1 MYISQSCGIVFVVF
15 TTITCKNIEMKKIFT
30 IAGLV
35 LITTLTN
42 AQIVINEIYG
52 GNESSGSV
60 FKNNYI
66 VLKNIGTTLVS
77 LTGASIQY
85 APAIGAFT
93 QYHTLPDFTL
103 GPNETY
109 LIQEAA
115 IDGGV
120 ESLPTPNFIAT
131 TVTNFDGTPNKSVGI
146 KISSTSGKVALAGN
160 IIQVAN
166 PDSSNILDFVGYGAN
181 ADQFKG
187 DGPAPSPTAST
198 AIRRTFDNNGDNRA
212 DFSAEGMAKSGFVQ
226 NPFVKD
232 GKIVF
237 DMEIKDVK
245 VYDSYRQVVKK
256 SPTKFALNLDITEL
270 PKGAYIVTGTINNAP
285 ISQKII
291 KD

>member
-1 MYISQSCGIVFVVF
+1 
-15 TTITCKNIEMKKIFT
+15 MKKIFT
-30 IAGLV
+30 IACLTLV
-35 LITTLTN
+35 TAFAN

-52 GNESSGSV
+52 GNGNSGAV

-93 QYHTLPDFTL
+93 EYHTLPDLTL
-103 GPNETY
+103 GPEETY

-115 IDGGV
+115 VDGGV
-120 ESLPTPNFIAT
+120 EALQTPDFIAT
-131 TVTNFDGTPNKSVGI
+131 TVTNFDGTPNKSAGI
-146 KISSTSGKVALAGN
+146 RISGTSGKLVLAGN
-160 IIQVAN
+160 IVQVTSPSA
-166 PDSSNILDFVGYGAN
+166 SNVLDFVGYGTN

-198 AIRRTFDNNGDNRA
+198 AIRRTLENNSDNMA
-212 DFSAEGMAKSGFVQ
+212 DFSAEGAGKGGFVQ

-232 GKIVF
+232 GKVVF
-237 DMEIKDVK
+237 GMQIKDVRI
-245 VYDSYRQVVKK
+245 YDTFRQVVKK
-256 SPTKFALNLDITEL
+256 SPTKFAQNIDITEL
-270 PKGAYIVTGTINNAP
+270 PKGTYFVTGTINNAP
-285 ISQKII
+285 VSQKIV

>member
-1 MYISQSCGIVFVVF
+1 MFLLQSVSKI
-15 TTITCKNIEMKKIFT
+15 ILMKKIF
-30 IAGLV
+30 ILAGLT
-35 LITTLTN
+35 LITASTN

-52 GNESSGSV
+52 GNGNSGAV

-93 QYHTLPDFTL
+93 EYHTLPDFTL
-103 GPNETY
+103 GPEETY

-115 IDGGV
+115 VDGGV
-120 ESLPTPNFIAT
+120 EALPTPNFIAT

-146 KISSTSGKVALAGN
+146 RISGTSGKLALAGN
-160 IIQVAN
+160 IVQVLS
-166 PDSSNILDFVGYGAN
+166 PSSSNVLDFVGYGAN

-198 AIRRTFDNNGDNRA
+198 AIRRTLENSSDNMA
-212 DFSAEGMAKSGFVQ
+212 DFSAEGAAKAGFVQ

-232 GKIVF
+232 GKVLF
-237 DMEIKDVK
+237 GMQIKDVK
-245 VYDSYRQVVKK
+245 IYDTFRQIVKK
-256 SPTKFALNLDITEL
+256 SPTKFAWNIDITEL
-270 PKGAYIVTGTINNAP
+270 PKGTYFVTGTVNNAP
-285 ISQKII
+285 VSQKIV

>member
-1 MYISQSCGIVFVVF
+1 
-15 TTITCKNIEMKKIFT
+15 MKKIFT

-35 LITTLTN
+35 LMTAFTN

-52 GNESSGSV
+52 GNGNSGAV

-85 APAIGAFT
+85 APAIGAFAE
-93 QYHTLPDFTL
+93 YHTLPDFTL
-103 GPNETY
+103 GPEETY

-115 IDGGV
+115 VEGGV
-120 ESLPTPNFIAT
+120 EALPTPDFIAT

-146 KISSTSGKVALAGN
+146 RISGTSGKVVLAGN
-160 IIQVAN
+160 IIQVMS
-166 PDSSNILDFVGYGAN
+166 PGSSNVLDFVGYGAN

-198 AIRRTFDNNGDNRA
+198 AIRRTLENNSDNMA
-212 DFSAEGMAKSGFVQ
+212 DFSAEGIAKAGFVL

-232 GKIVF
+232 GKVLF
-237 DMEIKDVK
+237 GMQIKDVK
-245 VYDSYRQVVKK
+245 VYDTFRQAVKK
-256 SPTKFALNLDITEL
+256 SPTKFAQDIDITEL
-270 PKGAYIVTGTINNAP
+270 PKGTYIVTGTVNNAP
-285 ISQKII
+285 VSQKII

>member
-1 MYISQSCGIVFVVF
+1 
-15 TTITCKNIEMKKIFT
+15 MKKIFT

-35 LITTLTN
+35 FMTAFTN

-52 GNESSGSV
+52 GNGNSGAV

-93 QYHTLPDFTL
+93 EYHTLPDFTL
-103 GPNETY
+103 GPGETY

-115 IDGGV
+115 VEGGV
-120 ESLPTPNFIAT
+120 EALPTPDFIAT
-131 TVTNFDGTPNKSVGI
+131 TVTNFDGSPNKSAGLR
-146 KISSTSGKVALAGN
+146 ISGTSGKVALAGN
-160 IIQVAN
+160 IVQVMG
-166 PDSSNILDFVGYGAN
+166 PTSSNVLDFVGYGAN

-198 AIRRTFDNNGDNRA
+198 AIRRSLENNSDNMT
-212 DFSAEGMAKSGFVQ
+212 DFSAEGAAKAGFVQ
-226 NPFVKD
+226 NPFIKD
-232 GKIVF
+232 GKVLF
-237 DMEIKDVK
+237 SMEIKDVK
-245 VYDSYRQVVKK
+245 IYDTFRQVVKK
-256 SPTKFALNLDITEL
+256 SPTKFAQNIDITEL
-270 PKGAYIVTGTINNAP
+270 PKGTYFVTGTVNNAP
-285 ISQKII
+285 VSQKIV

>member
-1 MYISQSCGIVFVVF
+1 
-15 TTITCKNIEMKKIFT
+15 MKKIF
-30 IAGLV
+30 ILSGLV
-35 LITTLTN
+35 LMTAFSN

-52 GNESSGSV
+52 GNGNSGAV
-60 FKNNYI
+60 FKYNYI

-85 APAIGAFT
+85 APAIGPFT
-93 QYHTLPDFTL
+93 QYHVLPDLTL

-109 LIQEAA
+109 MIQEAA

-120 ESLPTPNFIAT
+120 EILPAPDFIAT
-131 TVTNFDGTPNKSVGI
+131 TITNFDGTPNKSVGI
-146 KISSTSGKVALAGN
+146 NISSVSGKIALAGN
-160 IIQVAN
+160 IVRVMDPGA
-166 PDSSNILDFVGYGAN
+166 SNVLDFVGYGSN

-187 DGPAPSPTAST
+187 DGPAPSPTTTT
-198 AIRRTFDNNGDNRA
+198 AIRRNLEDNHDNMV
-212 DFSAEGMAKSGFVQ
+212 DFSLEGGAKSGFVQ

-237 DMEIKDVK
+237 GMEVKDVK
-245 VYDSYRQVVKK
+245 LYDTFRQVVKK
-256 SPTKFALNLDITEL
+256 APTKFASNLDIMDL
-270 PKGAYIVTGTINNAP
+270 PKGTYIVTGTINNAP

>member
-1 MYISQSCGIVFVVF
+1 
-15 TTITCKNIEMKKIFT
+15 MKKIFT
-30 IAGLV
+30 IVSLV
-35 LITTLTN
+35 LMTAFTD

-52 GNESSGSV
+52 GNANSGAV

-93 QYHTLPDFTL
+93 EYHTLPDFTL
-103 GPNETY
+103 GPEETY
-109 LIQEAA
+109 LIQEATV
-115 IDGGV
+115 DGGV
-120 ESLPTPNFIAT
+120 EVLPTPNFIAT

-146 KISSTSGKVALAGN
+146 RISGTSGKVALAGS
-160 IIQVAN
+160 IVQVISPA
-166 PDSSNILDFVGYGAN
+166 SSNVLDFVGYGAN

-198 AIRRTFDNNGDNRA
+198 AIRRTLDNSSNNMA
-212 DFSAEGMAKSGFVQ
+212 DFSAEGIAKAGFVQ

-232 GKIVF
+232 GKVVF
-237 DMEIKDVK
+237 GMVIKDVK
-245 VYDSYRQVVKK
+245 VYDTFRQVVKQA
-256 SPTKFALNLDITEL
+256 PTKFAQNIDITEL
-270 PKGAYIVTGTINNAP
+270 PKGTYFVTGTVNNAP
-285 ISQKII
+285 VSQKII